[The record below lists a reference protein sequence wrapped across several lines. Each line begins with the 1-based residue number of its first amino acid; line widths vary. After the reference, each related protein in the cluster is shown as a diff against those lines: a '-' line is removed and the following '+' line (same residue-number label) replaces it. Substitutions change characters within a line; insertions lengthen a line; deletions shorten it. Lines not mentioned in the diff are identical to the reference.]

1 MRVLV
6 DDKPVDALTPKQER
20 TFFLSKVQEE
30 VKGRI
35 LTPVEATE
43 VFVAQTRQWYM
54 IFGSIGLVLMVGVV
68 IAGTVGE
75 PNSALVF
82 VLFAVL
88 MFGALVLFLVL
99 MLRHRVRVFSRK
111 LAHRGEGLMPVGT
124 VLAID
129 AKGLSIG
136 PETFAWPML
145 AIDTVELSSG
155 SLPSGDTTTPI
166 MIVERLAVSAGG
178 KVFTLDR
185 AMTQNGMLLVDN
197 AWRRLRAAAT
207 G

>member
-6 DDKPVDALTPKQER
+6 DDKPVDALTAKQEG

-35 LTPVEATE
+35 LAPVEATE
-43 VFVAQTRQWYM
+43 VFIAQTKRWYM

-68 IAGTVGE
+68 IGGVVGE
-75 PNSALVF
+75 PNSALFF

-88 MFGALVLFLVL
+88 LFGALVLFMVL
-99 MLRHRVRVFSRK
+99 MLRHRVRVFGGK
-111 LAHRGEGLMPVGT
+111 LAHRSEGLMPVGT

-129 AKGLSIG
+129 ARGLSIG

-178 KVFTLDR
+178 KVLMLDR

-197 AWRRLRAAAT
+197 VWRRLRAAAK
-207 G
+207 

>member
-35 LTPVEATE
+35 LTPIEATE
-43 VFVAQTRQWYM
+43 VFIAQTRQWYM

-68 IAGTVGE
+68 IAGVIGE
-75 PNSALVF
+75 PNSALIF
-82 VLFAVL
+82 ILFAAL
-88 MFGALVLFLVL
+88 LFGALVLLLVL
-99 MLRHRVRVFSRK
+99 MLRHRVRVFSGR
-111 LAHRGEGLMPVGT
+111 LAHRSEGLMPVGT

-129 AKGLSIG
+129 GKGLSIG
-136 PETFAWPML
+136 PEMFAWPML
-145 AIDTVELSSG
+145 VIDTVELSSG

-178 KVFTLDR
+178 KVFMLDR

-197 AWRRLRAAAT
+197 VWRRLRAAAT